1 MGLFSNKVEAQAEL
15 DRLNNEI
22 AELELKLD
30 VKKKATQ
37 LEKELDVKKRE
48 LMAMEEKI
56 NKLEETHARALREV
70 EHMTGLNKQKHD
82 QELEHAKKTIE
93 LEIREGNLA
102 SEKALWQQQMDF
114 EKQEFNRQRAGME
127 VLIQQVLDRLPNVN
141 YNIEHQIGAK
151 TDAPAPAAIEAPK
164 PTRSRRTTKS

>member
-56 NKLEETHARALREV
+56 NKLEETHVRALREV
-70 EHMTGLNKQKHD
+70 EHMTGLNKQKHE

-93 LEIREGNLA
+93 LEIREGNLDN
-102 SEKALWQQQMDF
+102 EKALWEKQMAF
-114 EKQEFNRQRAGME
+114 EKEEFNRQRASMQA
-127 VLIQQVLDRLPNVN
+127 LMQQVLDRLPNVN
-141 YNIEHQIGAK
+141 YNIEHTMGGTPNA
-151 TDAPAPAAIEAPK
+151 APVQAIEAPK
-164 PTRSRRTTKS
+164 PTRTRRTTKS